1 MGGGGWGDWGD
12 WGEVPQLVDECSAS
26 NVTEPCRQITIKGEL
41 YKESETSGKIKIN
54 WSAICCWPPTGDE
67 GCGYPTLSQKVTIKI
82 RTVTNWGDYW
92 QEKTHTFSGA
102 SGSGDDWFDVE
113 IHITTIRYECHGI
126 VECHC
131 GAFNGSASTMCKL
144 SPP

>member
-1 MGGGGWGDWGD
+1 MGGGA
-12 WGEVPQLVDECSAS
+12 PPPPLVDECSAS
-26 NVTEPCRQITIKGEL
+26 NVQERCRQITIKGEL
-41 YKESETSGKIKIN
+41 YKESETIGKIKVH
-54 WSAICCWPPTGDE
+54 WSGMCCWPPTGDE
-67 GCGYPTLSQKVTIKI
+67 GCGYPTLDQKVTIKVK
-82 RTVTNWGDYW
+82 TQYTLGDVW

-113 IHITTIRYECHGI
+113 IDPTVWNYECHGI

-131 GAFNGSASTMCKL
+131 GAFLGSASTMCTL